1 MLEGTYMIKKS
12 SQMDTEVRENMKGG
26 KGAVSVTHLLR
37 QVQMT
42 GKCRFLGKMAIKPGC
57 SIGLHSHD
65 QEEEIYYILKGQGI
79 VVDNDIKQEVSEGD
93 VVLTG
98 GGASHSIENAS
109 DEDLE
114 VLGII
119 LLF

>member
-1 MLEGTYMIKKS
+1 MIKKA
-12 SQMDTEVRENMKGG
+12 SQMDTEVRENMRGG
-26 KGAVSVTHLLR
+26 KGAISITHLLH

-42 GKCRFLGKMAIKPGC
+42 GKCRLLGKMVIKPDC

-65 QEEEIYYILKGQGI
+65 QEEEIYYILKGQGV
-79 VVDNDIKQEVSEGD
+79 VVDNDIRQEVSEGD

-98 GGASHSIENAS
+98 GGASHSIENVS

-114 VLGII
+114 VLSII

>member
-1 MLEGTYMIKKS
+1 M
-12 SQMDTEVRENMKGG
+12 V
-26 KGAVSVTHLLR
+26 
-37 QVQMT
+37 
-42 GKCRFLGKMAIKPGC
+42 IKPGC

-65 QEEEIYYILKGQGI
+65 QEEEIYYILKGQGV
-79 VVDNDIKQEVSEGD
+79 VVDNGIRQEVDEGD

-98 GGASHSIENAS
+98 GGASHSIENVS

-114 VLGII
+114 VLAII